1 VLRTRAEPLGIEVV
15 VGDEA
20 ALHDQPLDGYFGL
33 LLQYPASNGA
43 MCDPRSLVQRAHAA
57 GALVAVAAD
66 LLALT
71 LLTPPGE
78 FGADVAIGSAQ
89 RFGVP
94 LGFGGPHAAYFATR
108 DAFKRDMPGR
118 LVGVSVDR
126 FGKPALRL
134 AMQTR
139 EQHIRREKATSNICT
154 AQVLLANIASMYA
167 STTAPRPD
175 PDRPARAPPD
185 RDPGQGLQLGWV
197 EQQHFFDTVSVLT
210 AQPVPSCWPPPRRSI
225 NLR

>member
-1 VLRTRAEPLGIEVV
+1 MFDYRA
-15 VGDEA
+15 A
-20 ALHDQPLDGYFGL
+20 W
-33 LLQYPASNGA
+33 PAF
-43 MCDPRSLVQRAHAA
+43 HAA

-134 AMQTR
+134 ACR
-139 EQHIRREKATSNICT
+139 P
-154 AQVLLANIASMYA
+154 A
-167 STTAPRPD
+167 STHPPREGHQQHLHRAGAAGQHRQHVRRLPRPQ
-175 PDRPARAPPD
+175 A
-185 RDPGQGLQLGWV
+185 
-197 EQQHFFDTVSVLT
+197 
-210 AQPVPSCWPPPRRSI
+210 
-225 NLR
+225 

>member
-1 VLRTRAEPLGIEVV
+1 MHCHPQTLDVLRTRAEPLGIEVV
-15 VGDEA
+15 VGDERE
-20 ALHDQPLDGYFGL
+20 LSDQSRRSSARCCNTR
-33 LLQYPASNGA
+33 PATA
-43 MCDPRSLVQRAHAA
+43 MCDPRPDRACHAA
-57 GALVAVAAD
+57 NALVAVAAD

-94 LGFGGPHAAYFATR
+94 LGFGGPHAAYFATK

-154 AQVLLANIASMYA
+154 RRCCWPTSPACTP
-167 STTAPRPD
+167 STTAPK
-175 PDRPARAPPD
+175 A
-185 RDPGQGLQLGWV
+185 
-197 EQQHFFDTVSVLT
+197 
-210 AQPVPSCWPPPRRSI
+210 
-225 NLR
+225 